1 MKIENS
7 QAGLTIGQLAKAAGV
22 GVETIR
28 YYQKR
33 DLLPSGKLEKSASNV
48 GNGLGKGSAIKRY
61 DPALVQRIAFIKRAQ
76 KLGFVLDEIASLL
89 LLEDGVERCAIRN
102 LASERLHNIQNKIA
116 DLQRMEQAL
125 QALVV
130 ACSDEKQNPS
140 CPIISSLGGQSVV

>member
-33 DLLPSGKLEKSASNV
+33 DLLPTGKLEKSEGNV
-48 GNGLGKGSAIKRY
+48 GNGLGNGLAIKRY

-102 LASERLHNIQNKIA
+102 LATERLHNIQHKIA

-130 ACSDEKQNPS
+130 ACCDEEQNPS